1 MDHKLVDVEVKSGGL
16 TEGIGI
22 TDWYAADL
30 LPDRPR
36 LGDPA

>member
-1 MDHKLVDVEVKSGGL
+1 MDVEGKAEGL

-22 TDWYAADL
+22 TDWYATDL

-36 LGDPA
+36 QADPA